1 MSAAPARAS
10 DGRRQGGARVPMCD
24 MRIGDHWL
32 SRGRT
37 ITEADVVGFA
47 GLSGDFHPLHT
58 DDTYAAESPF
68 GARLAHGMLVLS
80 YTFGLVPSEH
90 AVAVRRIRN
99 VVFKRPVFIGD
110 TIVVETTIKDLRPM
124 SDEVGLVTG
133 RWRVLKQDGSTVMK
147 LEVDALWQRNW
158 PAAEPAAADRAAPD

>member
-1 MSAAPARAS
+1 MTPVSTPRES
-10 DGRRQGGARVPMCD
+10 ARVPMCD
-24 MRIGDHWL
+24 MRVGDRWL

-58 DDTYAAESPF
+58 DETYAAKTPF
-68 GARLAHGMLVLS
+68 GTRLAHGMLVLS
-80 YTFGLVPSEH
+80 YAFGMVPSEH

-99 VVFKRPVFIGD
+99 VVFKRPVPIGD
-110 TIVVETTIKDLRPM
+110 TIKVETTIAELRPL

-133 RWRVLKQDGSTVMK
+133 RWRVLNHDGDVVVK
-147 LEVDALWQRNW
+147 LEIDALWQRNW
-158 PAAEPAAADRAAPD
+158 PAADTTAER